1 MDAKYLLKKQ
11 MEQFNNEGGE
21 PNLPELG
28 DLIKLVNTLKKED
41 MLPAICFVF
50 SKKRLTQIVQGLLS
64 HVSLVDRVEQ
74 KKIEQIFHK
83 AMRRLS
89 PNERALREFTTLRE
103 ILMKGIG
110 IHHGDLLHI
119 GKEVVEILLQKGL
132 IKLLFATD
140 SFAMG
145 LNMPTKTVVFHSIKK
160 FDGKELRFLLSSE
173 YTQMAGRAGRR
184 GLDEKGKV
192 ITFIAE
198 QRDIPE
204 EKDLMNILNKQG
216 ESLESKF
223 KLSYN
228 ILFNALGSQVVE
240 LEDIMNK
247 SFGQDQNFV

>member
-1 MDAKYLLKKQ
+1 
-11 MEQFNNEGGE
+11 
-21 PNLPELG
+21 
-28 DLIKLVNTLKKED
+28 
-41 MLPAICFVF
+41 
-50 SKKRLTQIVQGLLS
+50 
-64 HVSLVDRVEQ
+64 
-74 KKIEQIFHK
+74 
-83 AMRRLS
+83 MRKLS
-89 PNERALREFTTLRE
+89 PNEQALREFTTLRE
-103 ILMKGIG
+103 ILLKGIG

-160 FDGKELRFLLSSE
+160 FDGKELRYLLSSE

-184 GLDEKGKV
+184 GLDSKGKV
-192 ITFIAE
+192 ITFFAE
-198 QRDIPE
+198 ERDIPE
-204 EKDLMNILNKQG
+204 GHNLFEILDKKG

-240 LEDIMNK
+240 LEEIMNK
-247 SFGQDQNFV
+247 SFGQD